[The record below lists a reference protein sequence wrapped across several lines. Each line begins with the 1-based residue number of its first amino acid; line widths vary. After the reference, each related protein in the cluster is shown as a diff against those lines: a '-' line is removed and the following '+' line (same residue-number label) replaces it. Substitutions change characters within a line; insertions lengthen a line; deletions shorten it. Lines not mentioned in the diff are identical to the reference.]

1 MKVSSRNEYDQLKSV
16 IVGDATSARFP
27 ALDEIFD
34 LNQTVTSWTE
44 TPLPK
49 GKFPQFIIEQANEDL
64 DTLVS
69 TLKSLNIEVYRPTE
83 IDHAHVVR
91 THEWETDGM
100 YNYCPRDVL
109 LVIDDLVIECPMI
122 YRARQFEAAAY
133 QKIRRKAIN
142 DNVRWISAPR
152 PNLLTQ
158 DTYALDGQIILN
170 EREPMFDA
178 ANILRHNN
186 DILYLVSNTG
196 NRLGARWLQNI
207 LGSSYRVHI
216 LENVYAYAH
225 IDSTICILRDGLVML
240 NGSRINESNCPSFFD
255 KWDKIYVDDV
265 VPQKW
270 YNYPYASKWIAMN
283 LLSINPNTVIIDKHQ
298 TELIKKLKNYKID
311 SIGLEL
317 RHSRTLGGGF
327 HCVTLDLERETK

>member
-16 IVGDATSARFP
+16 IVGDATGARFP

-49 GKFPQFIIEQANEDL
+49 GKFPKFIIEQANEDL

-216 LENVYAYAH
+216 LSLIH
-225 IDSTICILRDGLVML
+225 I
-240 NGSRINESNCPSFFD
+240 
-255 KWDKIYVDDV
+255 
-265 VPQKW
+265 
-270 YNYPYASKWIAMN
+270 
-283 LLSINPNTVIIDKHQ
+283 
-298 TELIKKLKNYKID
+298 
-311 SIGLEL
+311 
-317 RHSRTLGGGF
+317 
-327 HCVTLDLERETK
+327 

>member
-1 MKVSSRNEYDQLKSV
+1 MKITSKNEYDKLKSI
-16 IVGDATSARFP
+16 IVGDATGARFP

-34 LNQTVTSWTE
+34 YNQDVTQWKE
-44 TPLPK
+44 TPLPR
-49 GKFPQFIIEQANEDL
+49 GRFPKFVIDEANEDL

-69 TLKSLNIEVYRPTE
+69 VLKSLGITVYRPTD
-83 IDHAHVVR
+83 IDHSHVVR
-91 THEWETDGM
+91 THQWETDGM

-122 YRARQFEAAAY
+122 YRARQFESAAY
-133 QKIRRKAIN
+133 QKIRRKAIA

-152 PNLLTQ
+152 PALLTQ
-158 DTYALDGQIILN
+158 DTYVLDEKIILN

-178 ANILRHNN
+178 ANVLRHNN
-186 DILYLVSNTG
+186 DILYLISNTG
-196 NRLGARWLQNI
+196 NKLGAQWLQNI
-207 LGSSYRVHI
+207 LGSNYRVH
-216 LENVYAYAH
+216 LLDNVYAYAH
-225 IDSTICILRDGLVML
+225 LDSTISILRDGLVML
-240 NGSRINESNCPSFFD
+240 NASRITPDNCPSFFD
-255 KWDKIYVDDV
+255 GWDKIFIDDV
-265 VPQKW
+265 VPQKF

-283 LLSINPNTVIIDKHQ
+283 LLSVDPNTVIIDKNQ
-298 TELIKKLKNYKID
+298 TDIIKKLKSYKIE